1 MERIT
6 LEQAKEYIALKD
18 NHSNKTVEAA
28 EYFTLTPSLK
38 RKGSVARDI
47 RGHDF

>member
-6 LEQAKEYIALKD
+6 LEQAKEYVALKD

-28 EYFTLTPSLK
+28 EYFTLTPSPKK
-38 RKGSVARDI
+38 RVGKM
-47 RGHDF
+47 